1 MISLKILKISL
12 KDENF
17 KSIFDDFEI
26 VYHNSW
32 INLSIFYHNYDY
44 IIFHNLKE
52 WYIVVR
58 LFLCRNILVCGVGI
72 LVF

>member
-32 INLSIFYHNYDY
+32 INLFIFYHNYDY
-44 IIFHNLKE
+44 IIFIIQKSGTL
-52 WYIVVR
+52 
-58 LFLCRNILVCGVGI
+58 
-72 LVF
+72 

>member
-32 INLSIFYHNYDY
+32 INLFIFYHNYDY

-58 LFLCRNILVCGVGI
+58 STVSMHVEIY
-72 LVF
+72 